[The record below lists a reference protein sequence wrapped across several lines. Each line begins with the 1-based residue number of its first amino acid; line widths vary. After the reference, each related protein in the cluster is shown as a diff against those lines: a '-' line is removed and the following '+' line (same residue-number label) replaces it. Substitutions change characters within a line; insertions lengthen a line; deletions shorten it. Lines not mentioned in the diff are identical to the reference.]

1 MKPQTVSTPAPPH
14 QVLSRDAWTAAR
26 EKFLEK
32 EKAHTRQR
40 DALNAERRQLPWV
53 KIDKEYVFDGPDG
66 KASLLDLFEGRRQ
79 LIIHHFMFGPE
90 WQQGCAG
97 CSMLVDNMGHA
108 AHLHARDTSR
118 ALISRAPLE
127 KLNAFKAR
135 MGWSI
140 PWYSSYASDFN
151 YDFGRTVDENERFG
165 ISVFI
170 RDGEDIYQSYF
181 TSQRGVEYLGSN
193 WSYLDLTPFGR
204 QETWE
209 DAPADVPQTPPHQW
223 VRLHDSYDTEQP

>member
-1 MKPQTVSTPAPPH
+1 
-14 QVLSRDAWTAAR
+14 
-26 EKFLEK
+26 
-32 EKAHTRQR
+32 
-40 DALNAERRQLPWV
+40 
-53 KIDKEYVFDGPDG
+53 
-66 KASLLDLFEGRRQ
+66 
-79 LIIHHFMFGPE
+79 
-90 WQQGCAG
+90 
-97 CSMLVDNMGHA
+97 MLVDNMGHA

-127 KLNAFKAR
+127 KLNAFKKR
-135 MGWSI
+135 MGWTI

-151 YDFGRTVDENERFG
+151 YDFGRTVGESERFG

-170 RDGEDIYQSYF
+170 QDGEDIYQSYF

-209 DAPADVPQTPPHQW
+209 DSPADVPQTPPHQW
-223 VRLHDSYDTEQP
+223 VRLHDNYDTEKS

>member
-1 MKPQTVSTPAPPH
+1 
-14 QVLSRDAWTAAR
+14 
-26 EKFLEK
+26 
-32 EKAHTRQR
+32 
-40 DALNAERRQLPWV
+40 
-53 KIDKEYVFDGPDG
+53 
-66 KASLLDLFEGRRQ
+66 FEGRRQ

-193 WSYLDLTPFGR
+193 WSYLDLTPFG
-204 QETWE
+204 
-209 DAPADVPQTPPHQW
+209 
-223 VRLHDSYDTEQP
+223 